1 MTYRRGQKERANIPL
16 CRALRRSGAIAMQ
29 TRIRCLLMSGG
40 TAKGAYFLAQDL
52 PQDAELRDQVLLAIW
67 AHQMSDKLTVLE
79 VEIL

>member
-1 MTYRRGQKERANIPL
+1 
-16 CRALRRSGAIAMQ
+16 MQ

-67 AHQMSDKLTVLE
+67 AHRMSDKLTVLE